1 MKLMV
6 CLDGQLAAT
15 LEASGERTRLEY
27 EESWLAVPGSYPLSQ
42 SLPLRPGSLTGAPV
56 RNFLWGLL
64 PDNERTLEVWAR
76 QFHVSAR
83 DPAALLAHV
92 GEDCAGAVQ
101 FVREERLDEVLAS
114 GSRPAEIIWLDDAG
128 LEERVRHLARD
139 AGAARESA
147 AEGQF
152 SLSGAQAKTALHF
165 DSRRKRWG
173 IPRGRLP
180 TTHILKPASG
190 DYDGFAENEH
200 FCLALA
206 ARVGLAAART
216 QWLPLGGIP
225 TLVAER
231 YDRIQIDGRW
241 HRIHQEDCCQA
252 VGVDPGSKY
261 ENEGGPGFARIMT
274 LLEGGDEPSL
284 DRDRLMKT
292 ACLVYLL
299 AATDAHA
306 KNFSLLYSRG
316 ENRPSMRLA
325 PLYDIASTWPYP
337 RRIPPQKMKLAMRI
351 GRHYRMREI
360 QPPHFE
366 ELAKACRYPADG
378 LMAALQDLA
387 QRLPDESVGLL
398 KEIEVKGMV
407 RSVLARLRDGLAA
420 QCKATIRLI
429 GKGGVAMSREP
440 GTRTSRKSS
449 LL

>member
-1 MKLMV
+1 MKLLV
-6 CLDGQLAAT
+6 CLDGQLAAS

-27 EESWLAVPGSYPLSQ
+27 EESWVAVPGSYPLSQ
-42 SLPLRPGSLTGAPV
+42 SLPLRPGDLTGATV

-76 QFHVSAR
+76 QFQVSAR
-83 DPAALLAHV
+83 DPVALLAHV

-114 GSRPAEIIWLDDAG
+114 ETKAAEIAWLDEAE
-128 LEERVRHLARD
+128 LENRIRHLAKD

-152 SLSGAQAKTALHF
+152 SLSGAQPKTALHF
-165 DSRRKRWG
+165 DRRRKRWG
-173 IPRGRLP
+173 IPQGRTP

-190 DYDGFAENEH
+190 DHDGFAENEH

-206 ARVGLAAART
+206 ARVGLAAAST
-216 QWLPLGGIP
+216 QWLSIGGIP

-231 YDRIQIDGRW
+231 YDRMQIGGRW

-252 VGVDPGSKY
+252 VGIHPSSKY
-261 ENEGGPGFARIMT
+261 ENEGGPGLPRIMT
-274 LLEGGDEPSL
+274 LLEGTDEPSV

-316 ENRPSMRLA
+316 EHRPSMRLA

-337 RRIPPQKMKLAMRI
+337 RQIPPQKMKLAMRI
-351 GRHYRMREI
+351 GGHYRLKEI
-360 QPPHFE
+360 QPRHFE
-366 ELAKACRYPADG
+366 ELAKACRYPADA
-378 LMAALQDLA
+378 LITVLQDLA
-387 QRLPDESVGLL
+387 ERLPDEAAALL
-398 KEIEVKGMV
+398 EEIELKGMA
-407 RSVLARLRDGLAA
+407 RTVLARLHDGLAA
-420 QCKATIRLI
+420 QCKVTRRLI
-429 GKGGVAMSREP
+429 GRGRVQAGY
-440 GTRTSRKSS
+440 
-449 LL
+449 L